1 MLIVIF
7 LLNIVFSNGEENN
20 YGLVHYE
27 LGFDSQ
33 SSEILYK
40 FSTEE
45 GSQESTKD
53 LFWTLPPQYLGSKVI
68 DLIYI
73 SSKIIYVIAIS
84 F

>member
-1 MLIVIF
+1 MYNKIF
-7 LLNIVFSNGEENN
+7 VYNFSNGEENN

-40 FSTEE
+40 FSNEE

-68 DLIYI
+68 DLIY
-73 SSKIIYVIAIS
+73 KV
-84 F
+84 FGLRL